1 MEVTGFKKSQL
12 QVYLND
18 LVRLEYLKQIGF
30 ANKGF
35 KYKISY
41 NDNIMRVRKDLKEEF
56 AKQLRQLK
64 LDANGSHRKLNGSK
78 TETTEV

>member
-1 MEVTGFKKSQL
+1 MEVTGFKKTQL
-12 QVYLND
+12 QFYLND

-41 NDNIMRVRKDLKEEF
+41 NDNIQRVRKDLKEAF
-56 AKQLRQLK
+56 TKQLEQLK
-64 LDANGSHRKLNGSK
+64 ANASEHKRTPNGNK
-78 TETTEV
+78 TNAKA

>member
-1 MEVTGFKKSQL
+1 MEITGFKKTQL
-12 QVYLND
+12 QFYLNE

-41 NDNIMRVRKDLKEEF
+41 NDNIQRIRKDLKEAF
-56 AKQLRQLK
+56 TKQLEELK
-64 LDANGSHRKLNGSK
+64 RHKK
-78 TETTEV
+78 